1 MAQLANLK
9 IIANNLNACSEPGD
23 LDLLIRH
30 IVTGGQVSAI
40 IIKGIAI

>member
-9 IIANNLNACSEPGD
+9 IIATQLNTCSEPGD

-30 IVTGGQVSAI
+30 IVTGGQVRQLNI
-40 IIKGIAI
+40 I